1 MDATVEALQ
10 LERTKR
16 QKSATT
22 KYLDRVKQND
32 NFALQQWQQI
42 STIFVNV
49 MEYTGV
55 TMKKLYSQWQNKE
68 EY

>member
-32 NFALQQWQQI
+32 NFALQQ
-42 STIFVNV
+42 
-49 MEYTGV
+49 
-55 TMKKLYSQWQNKE
+55 
-68 EY
+68 